1 MDKMLL
7 LKNGRRVT
15 EHNEFE
21 SIDIFINN
29 GIIEQIAPSIELES
43 VEHYD
48 LEGKLVAPGLIDV
61 HVHLRE
67 PGYERK
73 ETIETGT
80 EAAARG
86 GYTTI
91 AAMANT
97 IPIPDT
103 MENVTYIE
111 SLIKKSAKVRVL
123 PYAAITIGERGEE
136 IVDVESIA
144 KTSVLGFSD
153 DGRGIQEA
161 GIMYQAMQ
169 RAKAV
174 NKPIVAH
181 CEDDSLLFGGYLH
194 DGEYAKA
201 NGHRGILSVSESA
214 QIARDIML
222 AQATGVHYHICHIS
236 TKESVE
242 LVRFA
247 KAQGIKV
254 TAEVS
259 PHHLI
264 LCDMDIQNDNP
275 NFKMNPPLRGAE
287 DRAAC
292 VAGLLDGTIDVIA
305 TDHAP
310 HHEDEKAWGMETAP
324 FGIVGLET
332 AFPLMYTQ
340 FVETG
345 KITLK
350 QLIDCMSVKPAQ
362 IFGLPYGT
370 LEVGASADLTVID
383 LNKEMKIDP
392 TQFKSKGKNTP
403 FIGYKTKGWPVM
415 TLVEGKIAYIKSEM
429 N

>member
-1 MDKMLL
+1 MIL
-7 LKNGRRVT
+7 LKNGRQI
-15 EHNEFE
+15 NESNE
-21 SIDIFINN
+21 LVAVDLLVKD
-29 GIIEQIAPSIELES
+29 GIIIEMTECIENTEAQ
-43 VEHYD
+43 VYD
-48 LEGKLVAPGLIDV
+48 LAGKLVSPGLIDV

-80 EAAARG
+80 KAAARG

-97 IPIPDT
+97 IPVPDS
-103 MENVTYIE
+103 MESVTYIE
-111 SLIKKSAKVRVL
+111 GLLQQSAQVRVF
-123 PYAAITIGERGEE
+123 PYAAITLGERGQE
-136 IVDVESIA
+136 IVDVEALSETSI
-144 KTSVLGFSD
+144 LGFSD

-161 GIMYQAMQ
+161 GVMYQAMQ

-181 CEDDSLLFGGYLH
+181 CEDDSLLFCGYLH

-247 KAQGIKV
+247 KAQGINV

-264 LCDMDIQNDNP
+264 LCDTDIVNDDP
-275 NFKMNPPLRGAE
+275 NFKMNPPLRADA
-287 DRAAC
+287 DRIAC
-292 VAGLLDGTIDVIA
+292 VQGLLDGTIDVIA

-310 HHEDEKAWGMETAP
+310 HHEDEKAWGIETAP

-332 AFPLMYTQ
+332 AFPLMYTT
-340 FVETG
+340 FVKTG
-345 KITLK
+345 KMTLK
-350 QLIDCMSVKPAQ
+350 QLIDCMSTKPAT
-362 IFGLPYGT
+362 IFNLPYGK
-370 LEVGASADLTVID
+370 LEVGAVADITIID
-383 LNKEMKIDP
+383 LDKEMEIDS
-392 TQFKSKGKNTP
+392 TQFLSKGKNTP
-403 FIGYKTKGWPVM
+403 FNGYRVAGWPVM
-415 TLVEGKIAYIKSEM
+415 TLVDGKVVYKDEQV

>member
-1 MDKMLL
+1 MIL
-7 LKNGRRVT
+7 LKNGRQI
-15 EHNEFE
+15 NESNE
-21 SIDIFINN
+21 LVAVDLLVKD
-29 GIIEQIAPSIELES
+29 GIIIEMTECIENTEAQ
-43 VEHYD
+43 VYD
-48 LEGKLVAPGLIDV
+48 LAGKLVSPGLIDV

-80 EAAARG
+80 KAAARG

-97 IPIPDT
+97 IPVPDS
-103 MENVTYIE
+103 MESVTYIE
-111 SLIKKSAKVRVL
+111 GLLQQSAQVRVF
-123 PYAAITIGERGEE
+123 PYAAITLGERGQE
-136 IVDVESIA
+136 IVDVEALSETSI
-144 KTSVLGFSD
+144 LGFSD

-161 GIMYQAMQ
+161 GVMYQAMQ
-169 RAKAV
+169 RTKAV

-247 KAQGIKV
+247 KAQGINV

-264 LCDMDIQNDNP
+264 LCDTDIVNDDP
-275 NFKMNPPLRGAE
+275 NFKMNPPLRADA
-287 DRAAC
+287 DRIAC
-292 VAGLLDGTIDVIA
+292 VQGLLDGTIDVIA

-310 HHEDEKAWGMETAP
+310 HHEDEKAWGIETAP

-332 AFPLMYTQ
+332 AFPLMYTT
-340 FVETG
+340 FVKTG
-345 KITLK
+345 KMTLK
-350 QLIDCMSVKPAQ
+350 QLIDCMSTKPAT
-362 IFGLPYGT
+362 IFNLPYGK
-370 LEVGASADLTVID
+370 LEVGAVADITIID
-383 LNKEMKIDP
+383 LDKEMEIDS
-392 TQFKSKGKNTP
+392 TQFLSKGKNTP
-403 FIGYKTKGWPVM
+403 FNGYRVAGWPVM
-415 TLVEGKIAYIKSEM
+415 TLVGGKVTYKDEQV

>member
-1 MDKMLL
+1 MIL
-7 LKNGRRVT
+7 LKNGRQI
-15 EHNEFE
+15 NESNE
-21 SIDIFINN
+21 LVAVDLLVND
-29 GIIEQIAPSIELES
+29 GIIIEMTECIENTEAQ
-43 VEHYD
+43 VYD
-48 LEGKLVAPGLIDV
+48 LAGKLVSPGLIDV

-80 EAAARG
+80 KAAARG

-97 IPIPDT
+97 IPVPDS
-103 MENVTYIE
+103 MESVTYIE
-111 SLIKKSAKVRVL
+111 GLLQQSAQVRVF
-123 PYAAITIGERGEE
+123 PYAAITLGERGQE
-136 IVDVESIA
+136 IVDVEALSETSI
-144 KTSVLGFSD
+144 LGFSD

-161 GIMYQAMQ
+161 GVMYQAMQ

-247 KAQGIKV
+247 KAQGINV

-264 LCDMDIQNDNP
+264 LCDTDIVNDDP
-275 NFKMNPPLRGAE
+275 NFKMNPPLRADA
-287 DRAAC
+287 DRIAC
-292 VAGLLDGTIDVIA
+292 VQGLLDGTIDVIA

-310 HHEDEKAWGMETAP
+310 HHEDEKAWGIETAP

-332 AFPLMYTQ
+332 AFPLMYTT
-340 FVETG
+340 FVKTG
-345 KITLK
+345 KMTLK
-350 QLIDCMSVKPAQ
+350 QLIDCMSTKPAT
-362 IFGLPYGT
+362 IFNLPYGK
-370 LEVGASADLTVID
+370 LEVGAVADITIID
-383 LNKEMKIDP
+383 LDKEMEIDS
-392 TQFKSKGKNTP
+392 TQFLSKGKNTP
-403 FIGYKTKGWPVM
+403 FNGYRVAGWPVM
-415 TLVEGKIAYIKSEM
+415 TLVGGKVTYKDEQV

>member
-1 MDKMLL
+1 MIL
-7 LKNGRRVT
+7 LKNGRQI
-15 EHNEFE
+15 NESNE
-21 SIDIFINN
+21 LVAVDLLVKD
-29 GIIEQIAPSIELES
+29 GIIIEMTECIENTEAQ
-43 VEHYD
+43 VYD
-48 LEGKLVAPGLIDV
+48 LAGKLVSPGLIDV

-80 EAAARG
+80 KAAARG

-97 IPIPDT
+97 IPVPDS

-111 SLIKKSAKVRVL
+111 GLLQQSAQVRVF
-123 PYAAITIGERGEE
+123 PYAAITLGERGEE
-136 IVDVESIA
+136 IVDVEALSETSI
-144 KTSVLGFSD
+144 LGFSD

-161 GIMYQAMQ
+161 GVMFQAMQ

-247 KAQGIKV
+247 KAQGINV

-264 LCDMDIQNDNP
+264 LCDTDIVNDDP
-275 NFKMNPPLRGAE
+275 NFKMNPPLRADA
-287 DRAAC
+287 DRIAC
-292 VAGLLDGTIDVIA
+292 VQGLLDGTIDVIA

-310 HHEDEKAWGMETAP
+310 HHEDEKAWGIETAP

-332 AFPLMYTQ
+332 AFPLMYTT
-340 FVETG
+340 FVKTG
-345 KITLK
+345 KMTLK
-350 QLIDCMSVKPAQ
+350 QLIDCMSTKPAT
-362 IFGLPYGT
+362 IFNLPYGK
-370 LEVGASADLTVID
+370 LEVGAVADITIID
-383 LNKEMKIDP
+383 LDKEMEIDS
-392 TQFKSKGKNTP
+392 TQFLSKGKNTP
-403 FIGYKTKGWPVM
+403 FNGYRVAGWPVM
-415 TLVEGKIAYIKSEM
+415 TLVGGKVTYKDEQV

>member
-1 MDKMLL
+1 MIL
-7 LKNGRRVT
+7 LKNGRQI
-15 EHNEFE
+15 NESNE
-21 SIDIFINN
+21 LVAVDLLVKD
-29 GIIEQIAPSIELES
+29 GIIIEMTECIENTKAQ
-43 VEHYD
+43 VYD
-48 LEGKLVAPGLIDV
+48 LAGKLVSPGLIDV

-80 EAAARG
+80 KAAARG

-97 IPIPDT
+97 IPVPDS
-103 MENVTYIE
+103 MESVTYIE
-111 SLIKKSAKVRVL
+111 GLLQQSAQVRVF
-123 PYAAITIGERGEE
+123 PYAAITLGERGQE
-136 IVDVESIA
+136 IVDVEALSETSI
-144 KTSVLGFSD
+144 LGFSD

-161 GIMYQAMQ
+161 GVMYQAMQ

-247 KAQGIKV
+247 KAQGINV

-264 LCDMDIQNDNP
+264 LCDTDIVNDDP
-275 NFKMNPPLRGAE
+275 NFKMNPPLRADA
-287 DRAAC
+287 DRIAC
-292 VAGLLDGTIDVIA
+292 VQGLLDGTIDVIA

-310 HHEDEKAWGMETAP
+310 HHEDEKAWGIETAP

-332 AFPLMYTQ
+332 AFPLMYTT
-340 FVETG
+340 FVKTG
-345 KITLK
+345 KMTLK
-350 QLIDCMSVKPAQ
+350 QLIDCMSTKPAT
-362 IFGLPYGT
+362 IFNLPYGK
-370 LEVGASADLTVID
+370 LEVGAVADITIID
-383 LNKEMKIDP
+383 LDKEMEIDS
-392 TQFKSKGKNTP
+392 TQFLSKGKNTP
-403 FIGYKTKGWPVM
+403 FNGYRVAGWPVM
-415 TLVEGKIAYIKSEM
+415 TLVGGKVTYKDEQV

>member
-1 MDKMLL
+1 MIL
-7 LKNGRRVT
+7 LKNGRQI
-15 EHNEFE
+15 NESNE
-21 SIDIFINN
+21 LVAVDLLVKD
-29 GIIEQIAPSIELES
+29 GIIIEMTECIENTEAQ
-43 VEHYD
+43 VYD
-48 LEGKLVAPGLIDV
+48 LAGKLVSPGLIDV

-80 EAAARG
+80 KAAARG

-97 IPIPDT
+97 IPVPDS
-103 MENVTYIE
+103 MESVTYIE
-111 SLIKKSAKVRVL
+111 GLLQQSAQVRVF
-123 PYAAITIGERGEE
+123 PYAAITLGERGQE
-136 IVDVESIA
+136 IVDVEALSETSI
-144 KTSVLGFSD
+144 LGFSD

-161 GIMYQAMQ
+161 GVMYQAMQ

-247 KAQGIKV
+247 KAQGINV

-264 LCDMDIQNDNP
+264 LCDSDIVNDDP
-275 NFKMNPPLRGAE
+275 NFKMNPPLRADA
-287 DRAAC
+287 DRIAC
-292 VAGLLDGTIDVIA
+292 VQGLLDGTIDVIA

-310 HHEDEKAWGMETAP
+310 HHEDEKAWGIETAP

-332 AFPLMYTQ
+332 AFPLMYTT
-340 FVETG
+340 FVKTG
-345 KITLK
+345 KMTLK
-350 QLIDCMSVKPAQ
+350 QLIDCMSTKPAT
-362 IFGLPYGT
+362 IFNLPYGK
-370 LEVGASADLTVID
+370 LEVGAVADITIID
-383 LNKEMKIDP
+383 LDKEMEIDS
-392 TQFKSKGKNTP
+392 TQFLSKGKNTP
-403 FIGYKTKGWPVM
+403 FNGYRVAGWPVM
-415 TLVEGKIAYIKSEM
+415 TLVDGKVVYKDEQV

>member
-1 MDKMLL
+1 MIL
-7 LKNGRRVT
+7 LKNGRQI
-15 EHNEFE
+15 NESNE
-21 SIDIFINN
+21 LVAVDLLVKD
-29 GIIEQIAPSIELES
+29 GIIIEMTECIENTEAQ
-43 VEHYD
+43 VYD
-48 LEGKLVAPGLIDV
+48 LAGKLVSPGLIDV

-80 EAAARG
+80 KAAARG

-97 IPIPDT
+97 IPVPDS
-103 MENVTYIE
+103 MESVTYIE
-111 SLIKKSAKVRVL
+111 GLLQQSAQVRVF
-123 PYAAITIGERGEE
+123 PYAAITLGERGQE
-136 IVDVESIA
+136 IVDVEALSETSI
-144 KTSVLGFSD
+144 LGFSD

-161 GIMYQAMQ
+161 GVMYQAMQ

-247 KAQGIKV
+247 KAQGINV

-264 LCDMDIQNDNP
+264 LCDTDIVNDDP
-275 NFKMNPPLRGAE
+275 NFKMNPPLRADA
-287 DRAAC
+287 DRIAC
-292 VAGLLDGTIDVIA
+292 VQGLLDGTIDVIA

-310 HHEDEKAWGMETAP
+310 HHEDEKAWGIETAP

-332 AFPLMYTQ
+332 AFPLMYTT
-340 FVETG
+340 FVKTG
-345 KITLK
+345 KMTLK
-350 QLIDCMSVKPAQ
+350 QLIDCMSTKPAT
-362 IFGLPYGT
+362 IFNLPYGK
-370 LEVGASADLTVID
+370 LEVGAVADITIID
-383 LNKEMKIDP
+383 LDKEMEIDS
-392 TQFKSKGKNTP
+392 TQFLSKGKNTP
-403 FIGYKTKGWPVM
+403 FNGYRVAGWPVM
-415 TLVEGKIAYIKSEM
+415 TLVGGKVVYKDEQV

>member
-1 MDKMLL
+1 MIL
-7 LKNGRRVT
+7 LKNGRQI
-15 EHNEFE
+15 NESNE
-21 SIDIFINN
+21 LVAVDLLVKD
-29 GIIEQIAPSIELES
+29 GIIIEMTECIENTEAQ
-43 VEHYD
+43 VYD
-48 LEGKLVAPGLIDV
+48 LAGKLVSPGLIDV

-80 EAAARG
+80 KAAARG

-97 IPIPDT
+97 IPVPDS
-103 MENVTYIE
+103 MESVTYIE
-111 SLIKKSAKVRVL
+111 GLLQQSAQVRVF
-123 PYAAITIGERGEE
+123 PYAAITLGERGQE
-136 IVDVESIA
+136 IVDVEALSETSI
-144 KTSVLGFSD
+144 LGFSD

-161 GIMYQAMQ
+161 GVMYQAMQ
-169 RAKAV
+169 RAKDV

-247 KAQGIKV
+247 KAQGINV

-264 LCDMDIQNDNP
+264 LCDTDIVNDDP
-275 NFKMNPPLRGAE
+275 NFKMNPPLRADA
-287 DRAAC
+287 DRIAC
-292 VAGLLDGTIDVIA
+292 VQGLLDGTIDVIA

-310 HHEDEKAWGMETAP
+310 HHEDEKAWGIETAP

-332 AFPLMYTQ
+332 AFPLMYTT
-340 FVETG
+340 FVKTG
-345 KITLK
+345 KMTLK
-350 QLIDCMSVKPAQ
+350 QLIDCMSTKPAT
-362 IFGLPYGT
+362 IFNLPYGK
-370 LEVGASADLTVID
+370 LEVGAVADITIID
-383 LNKEMKIDP
+383 LDKEMEIDS
-392 TQFKSKGKNTP
+392 TQFLSKGKNTP
-403 FIGYKTKGWPVM
+403 FNGYRVAGWPVM
-415 TLVEGKIAYIKSEM
+415 TLVDGKVVYKDEQV

>member
-1 MDKMLL
+1 MIL
-7 LKNGRRVT
+7 LKNGRQI
-15 EHNEFE
+15 NESNE
-21 SIDIFINN
+21 LVAVDLLVKD
-29 GIIEQIAPSIELES
+29 GIIIEMTECIENTEAQ
-43 VEHYD
+43 VYD
-48 LEGKLVAPGLIDV
+48 LAGKLVSPGLIDV

-80 EAAARG
+80 KAAARG

-97 IPIPDT
+97 IPVPDS

-111 SLIKKSAKVRVL
+111 GLLQQSAQVRVF
-123 PYAAITIGERGEE
+123 PYAAITLGERGQE
-136 IVDVESIA
+136 IVDVEALSETSI
-144 KTSVLGFSD
+144 LGFSD

-161 GIMYQAMQ
+161 GVMYQAMQ

-247 KAQGIKV
+247 KAQGINV

-264 LCDMDIQNDNP
+264 LCDTDIVNDDP
-275 NFKMNPPLRGAE
+275 NFKMNPPLRADA
-287 DRAAC
+287 DRIAC
-292 VAGLLDGTIDVIA
+292 VQGLLDGTIDVIA

-310 HHEDEKAWGMETAP
+310 HHEDEKAWGIETAP

-332 AFPLMYTQ
+332 AFPLMYTT
-340 FVETG
+340 FVKTG
-345 KITLK
+345 KMTLK
-350 QLIDCMSVKPAQ
+350 QLIDCMSTKPAT
-362 IFGLPYGT
+362 IFNLPYGK
-370 LEVGASADLTVID
+370 LEVGAVADITIID
-383 LNKEMKIDP
+383 LDKEMEIDS
-392 TQFKSKGKNTP
+392 TQFLSKGKNTP
-403 FIGYKTKGWPVM
+403 FNGYRVAGWPVM
-415 TLVEGKIAYIKSEM
+415 TLVGGKVVYKDEQMI
-429 N
+429 

>member
-1 MDKMLL
+1 MIL
-7 LKNGRRVT
+7 LKNGRQI
-15 EHNEFE
+15 NESNE
-21 SIDIFINN
+21 LVAVDLLVKD
-29 GIIEQIAPSIELES
+29 GIIIEMTECIENTEAQ
-43 VEHYD
+43 VYD
-48 LEGKLVAPGLIDV
+48 LAGKLVSPGLIDV
-61 HVHLRE
+61 HVHLSE

-80 EAAARG
+80 KAAARG

-97 IPIPDT
+97 IPVPDS
-103 MENVTYIE
+103 MESVTYIE
-111 SLIKKSAKVRVL
+111 GLLQQSAQVRVF
-123 PYAAITIGERGEE
+123 PYAAITLGERGQE
-136 IVDVESIA
+136 IVDVEALSETSI
-144 KTSVLGFSD
+144 LGFSD

-161 GIMYQAMQ
+161 GVMYQAMQ

-247 KAQGIKV
+247 KAQGINV

-264 LCDMDIQNDNP
+264 LCDTDIVNDDP
-275 NFKMNPPLRGAE
+275 NFKMNPPLRADA
-287 DRAAC
+287 DRIAC
-292 VAGLLDGTIDVIA
+292 VQGLLDGTIDVIA

-310 HHEDEKAWGMETAP
+310 HHEDEKAWGIETAP

-332 AFPLMYTQ
+332 AFPLMYTT
-340 FVETG
+340 FVKTG
-345 KITLK
+345 KMTLK
-350 QLIDCMSVKPAQ
+350 QLIDCMSTKPAT
-362 IFGLPYGT
+362 IFNLPYGK
-370 LEVGASADLTVID
+370 LEVGAVADITIID
-383 LNKEMKIDP
+383 LDKEMEIDS
-392 TQFKSKGKNTP
+392 TQFLSKGKNTP
-403 FIGYKTKGWPVM
+403 FNGYRVAGWPVM
-415 TLVEGKIAYIKSEM
+415 TLVDGKVVYKDEQV

>member
-1 MDKMLL
+1 MIL
-7 LKNGRRVT
+7 LKNGQKLNENSELVT
-15 EHNEFE
+15 
-21 SIDIFINN
+21 IDLLIKD
-29 GIIEQIAPSIELES
+29 GIIIEINDCIENTEAQ
-43 VEHYD
+43 VYD
-48 LEGKLVAPGLIDV
+48 LAGKLVSPGLIDV

-80 EAAARG
+80 KAAARG

-97 IPIPDT
+97 IPVPDS
-103 MENVTYIE
+103 MESVTYIE
-111 SLIKKSAKVRVL
+111 GLLQQSAQVRVF
-123 PYAAITIGERGEE
+123 PYAAITLGERGQE
-136 IVDVESIA
+136 IVDVEALSETSI
-144 KTSVLGFSD
+144 LGFSD

-161 GIMYQAMQ
+161 GVMYQAMQ

-247 KAQGIKV
+247 KAQGINV

-264 LCDMDIQNDNP
+264 LCDTDIVNDDP
-275 NFKMNPPLRGAE
+275 NFKMNPPLRADA
-287 DRAAC
+287 DRIAC
-292 VAGLLDGTIDVIA
+292 VQGLLDGTIDVIA

-310 HHEDEKAWGMETAP
+310 HHEDEKAWGIETAP

-332 AFPLMYTQ
+332 AFPLMYTT
-340 FVETG
+340 FVKTG
-345 KITLK
+345 KMTLK
-350 QLIDCMSVKPAQ
+350 QLIDCMSTKPAT
-362 IFGLPYGT
+362 IFNLPYGK
-370 LEVGASADLTVID
+370 LEVGAVADITIID
-383 LNKEMKIDP
+383 LDKEMEIDS
-392 TQFKSKGKNTP
+392 TQFLSKGKNTP
-403 FIGYKTKGWPVM
+403 FNGYRVAGWPVM
-415 TLVEGKIAYIKSEM
+415 TLVDGKVVYKDEQV

>member
-1 MDKMLL
+1 MIL
-7 LKNGRRVT
+7 LKNGRQI
-15 EHNEFE
+15 NESNE
-21 SIDIFINN
+21 LVAVDLLVKD
-29 GIIEQIAPSIELES
+29 GIIIEMTECIENTEAQ
-43 VEHYD
+43 VYD
-48 LEGKLVAPGLIDV
+48 LAGKLVSPGLIDV

-80 EAAARG
+80 KAAARG

-97 IPIPDT
+97 IPVPDS
-103 MENVTYIE
+103 MESVTYIE
-111 SLIKKSAKVRVL
+111 GLLQQSAQVRVF
-123 PYAAITIGERGEE
+123 PYAAITLGERGQE
-136 IVDVESIA
+136 IVDVEALSETSI
-144 KTSVLGFSD
+144 LGFSD

-161 GIMYQAMQ
+161 GVMYQAMQ

-247 KAQGIKV
+247 KAQGINV

-264 LCDMDIQNDNP
+264 LCDTDIVNDDP
-275 NFKMNPPLRGAE
+275 NFKMNPPLRADA
-287 DRAAC
+287 DRIAC
-292 VAGLLDGTIDVIA
+292 VQGLLDGTIDVIA

-310 HHEDEKAWGMETAP
+310 HHEDEKAWGIETAP

-332 AFPLMYTQ
+332 AFPLMYTT
-340 FVETG
+340 FVKTG
-345 KITLK
+345 KMTLK
-350 QLIDCMSVKPAQ
+350 QLIDCMSTKPAT
-362 IFGLPYGT
+362 IFNLPYGK
-370 LEVGASADLTVID
+370 LEVGAVADITIIDLDKEMEIDLT
-383 LNKEMKIDP
+383 
-392 TQFKSKGKNTP
+392 QFLSKGKNTP
-403 FIGYKTKGWPVM
+403 FNGYRVAGWPVM
-415 TLVEGKIAYIKSEM
+415 TLVDGKVVYKDEQV

>member
-1 MDKMLL
+1 MIL
-7 LKNGRRVT
+7 LKNGRQI
-15 EHNEFE
+15 NESNE
-21 SIDIFINN
+21 LVAVDLLVKD
-29 GIIEQIAPSIELES
+29 GIIIEMTECIENTEAQ
-43 VEHYD
+43 VYD
-48 LEGKLVAPGLIDV
+48 LAGKLVSPGLIDV

-80 EAAARG
+80 KAAARG

-97 IPIPDT
+97 IPVPDS
-103 MENVTYIE
+103 MESVTYIE
-111 SLIKKSAKVRVL
+111 GLLQQSAQVRVF
-123 PYAAITIGERGEE
+123 PYAAITLGERGQE
-136 IVDVESIA
+136 IVDVEALSETSI
-144 KTSVLGFSD
+144 LGFSD

-161 GIMYQAMQ
+161 GVMYQAMQ

-247 KAQGIKV
+247 KAQGINV

-264 LCDMDIQNDNP
+264 LCDTDIVNDDP
-275 NFKMNPPLRGAE
+275 NFKMNPPLRADA
-287 DRAAC
+287 DRIAC
-292 VAGLLDGTIDVIA
+292 VQGLLYGTIDVIA

-310 HHEDEKAWGMETAP
+310 HHEDEKAWGIETAP

-332 AFPLMYTQ
+332 AFPLMYTT
-340 FVETG
+340 FVKTG
-345 KITLK
+345 KMTLK
-350 QLIDCMSVKPAQ
+350 QLIDCMSTKPAT
-362 IFGLPYGT
+362 IFNLPYGK
-370 LEVGASADLTVID
+370 LEVGAVADITIID
-383 LNKEMKIDP
+383 LDKEMEINS
-392 TQFKSKGKNTP
+392 TQFLSKGKNTP
-403 FIGYKTKGWPVM
+403 FNGYRVAGWPVM
-415 TLVEGKIAYIKSEM
+415 TLVGGKVTYKDEQV

>member
-1 MDKMLL
+1 MIL
-7 LKNGRRVT
+7 LKNGRQI
-15 EHNEFE
+15 NENNE
-21 SIDIFINN
+21 LVAIDLLVKD
-29 GIIEQIAPSIELES
+29 GIIIEMTECIENTEAQ
-43 VEHYD
+43 VYD
-48 LEGKLVAPGLIDV
+48 LAGKLVSPGLIDV

-80 EAAARG
+80 KAAARG

-97 IPIPDT
+97 IPVPDS
-103 MENVTYIE
+103 MESVTYIE
-111 SLIKKSAKVRVL
+111 GLLQQSAQVRVF
-123 PYAAITIGERGEE
+123 PYAAITLGERGQE
-136 IVDVESIA
+136 IVDVEALSETSI
-144 KTSVLGFSD
+144 LGFSD

-161 GIMYQAMQ
+161 GVMYQAMQ

-247 KAQGIKV
+247 KAQGINV

-264 LCDMDIQNDNP
+264 LCDTDIVNDDP
-275 NFKMNPPLRGAE
+275 NFKMNPPLRADA
-287 DRAAC
+287 DRIAC
-292 VAGLLDGTIDVIA
+292 VQGLLDGTIDVIA

-310 HHEDEKAWGMETAP
+310 HHEDEKAWGIETAP

-332 AFPLMYTQ
+332 AFPLMYTT
-340 FVETG
+340 FVKTG
-345 KITLK
+345 KMTLK
-350 QLIDCMSVKPAQ
+350 QLIDCMSTKPAT
-362 IFGLPYGT
+362 IFNLPYGK
-370 LEVGASADLTVID
+370 LEVGAVADITIID
-383 LNKEMKIDP
+383 LDKEMEIDS
-392 TQFKSKGKNTP
+392 TQFLSKGKNTP
-403 FIGYKTKGWPVM
+403 FNGYRVAGWPVM
-415 TLVEGKIAYIKSEM
+415 TLVGGKVTYKDEQV

>member
-1 MDKMLL
+1 MIL
-7 LKNGRRVT
+7 LKNGRQI
-15 EHNEFE
+15 NE
-21 SIDIFINN
+21 NN
-29 GIIEQIAPSIELES
+29 ELVAVDLLVKDGIIIEMNECIENTEAQ
-43 VEHYD
+43 VYD
-48 LEGKLVAPGLIDV
+48 LAGKLVSPGLIDV

-80 EAAARG
+80 KAAARG

-97 IPIPDT
+97 IPVPDS
-103 MENVTYIE
+103 MEHVTYIE
-111 SLIKKSAKVRVL
+111 GLLEKSAQVRVF

-136 IVDVESIA
+136 IVDVEALSETSI
-144 KTSVLGFSD
+144 LGFSD

-161 GIMYQAMQ
+161 GVMYQAMK

-194 DGEYAKA
+194 DGEYAKVH
-201 NGHRGILSVSESA
+201 GHRGILSVSESA

-247 KAQGIKV
+247 KAQGIHV

-264 LCDMDIQNDNP
+264 LCDMDISDDNT
-275 NFKMNPPLRGAE
+275 NFKMNPPLRSE
-287 DRAAC
+287 VDRAAC
-292 VAGLLDGTIDVIA
+292 VQGLLDGTIDVIA

-310 HHEDEKAWGMETAP
+310 HHEDEKAWGIETAP

-332 AFPLMYTQ
+332 AFPLMYTK
-340 FVETG
+340 FVKTG
-345 KITLK
+345 KMTLK
-350 QLIDCMSVKPAQ
+350 QLIDCMSKKPAT
-362 IFGLPYGT
+362 IFNLPYGT
-370 LEVGASADLTVID
+370 LEIGAVADITIID
-383 LNKEMKIDP
+383 LDKEMEIDSS
-392 TQFKSKGKNTP
+392 QFLSKGKNTP
-403 FIGYKTKGWPVM
+403 FNGYNVSGWPVM
-415 TLVEGKIAYIKSEM
+415 TLVGGKVVYKNEQM

>member
-1 MDKMLL
+1 MIL
-7 LKNGRRVT
+7 LKNGRQI
-15 EHNEFE
+15 NESNE
-21 SIDIFINN
+21 LVAVDLLVKD
-29 GIIEQIAPSIELES
+29 GIIIEMTECIENTEAQ
-43 VEHYD
+43 VYD
-48 LEGKLVAPGLIDV
+48 LAGKLVSPGLIDV

-80 EAAARG
+80 KAAARG

-97 IPIPDT
+97 IPVPDS
-103 MENVTYIE
+103 MESVTYIE
-111 SLIKKSAKVRVL
+111 GLLQQSAQVRVF
-123 PYAAITIGERGEE
+123 PYAAITLGERGQE
-136 IVDVESIA
+136 IVDVEALSETSI
-144 KTSVLGFSD
+144 LGFSD

-161 GIMYQAMQ
+161 GVMYQAMQ

-247 KAQGIKV
+247 KAQGINV

-264 LCDMDIQNDNP
+264 LCDTDIVNDDP
-275 NFKMNPPLRGAE
+275 NFKMNPPLRADA
-287 DRAAC
+287 DRIAC
-292 VAGLLDGTIDVIA
+292 VQGLLDGTIDVIA

-310 HHEDEKAWGMETAP
+310 HHEDEKAWGIETAP

-332 AFPLMYTQ
+332 AFPLMYTT
-340 FVETG
+340 FVKTG
-345 KITLK
+345 TMTLK
-350 QLIDCMSVKPAQ
+350 QLIDCMSTKPAT
-362 IFGLPYGT
+362 IFNLPYGK
-370 LEVGASADLTVID
+370 LEVGAVADITIID
-383 LNKEMKIDP
+383 LDKEMEIDS
-392 TQFKSKGKNTP
+392 TQFLSKGKNTP
-403 FIGYKTKGWPVM
+403 FNGYRVAGWPVM
-415 TLVEGKIAYIKSEM
+415 TLVGGKVTYKDEQV

>member
-1 MDKMLL
+1 MIL
-7 LKNGRRVT
+7 LKNGRQI
-15 EHNEFE
+15 NESNE
-21 SIDIFINN
+21 LVAVDLLVKD
-29 GIIEQIAPSIELES
+29 GIIIEMTECIENTEAQ
-43 VEHYD
+43 VYD
-48 LEGKLVAPGLIDV
+48 LAGKLVSPGLIDV

-80 EAAARG
+80 KAAARG

-97 IPIPDT
+97 IPVPDS
-103 MENVTYIE
+103 MESVTYIE
-111 SLIKKSAKVRVL
+111 GLLQQSAQVRVF
-123 PYAAITIGERGEE
+123 PYAAITLGERGQE
-136 IVDVESIA
+136 IVDVEALSETSI
-144 KTSVLGFSD
+144 LGFSD

-161 GIMYQAMQ
+161 GVMYQAMQ

-247 KAQGIKV
+247 KAQGINV

-264 LCDMDIQNDNP
+264 LCDTDIVNDDP
-275 NFKMNPPLRGAE
+275 NFKMNPPLRADA
-287 DRAAC
+287 DRIAC
-292 VAGLLDGTIDVIA
+292 VQGLLDGTIDVIA

-310 HHEDEKAWGMETAP
+310 HHEDEKAWGIETAP

-332 AFPLMYTQ
+332 SFPLMYTK
-340 FVETG
+340 FVKTG
-345 KITLK
+345 KMTLK
-350 QLIDCMSVKPAQ
+350 QLIDCMSTKPAN
-362 IFGLPYGT
+362 IFNLPYGT
-370 LEVGASADLTVID
+370 LTVGADADITIID
-383 LNKEMKIDP
+383 LDKEMEIDS
-392 TQFKSKGKNTP
+392 TQFLSKGKNTP
-403 FIGYKTKGWPVM
+403 FNGYRVAGWPVM
-415 TLVEGKIAYIKSEM
+415 TLVGGKIVYKDEEM

>member
-1 MDKMLL
+1 MIL
-7 LKNGRRVT
+7 LKNGRQI
-15 EHNEFE
+15 NESNE
-21 SIDIFINN
+21 LVAVDLLVKD
-29 GIIEQIAPSIELES
+29 GIIIEMTECIENTEAQ
-43 VEHYD
+43 VYD
-48 LEGKLVAPGLIDV
+48 LAGKLVSPGLIDV

-80 EAAARG
+80 KAAARG

-97 IPIPDT
+97 IPVPDS
-103 MENVTYIE
+103 MESVTYIE
-111 SLIKKSAKVRVL
+111 GLLQQSAQVRVF
-123 PYAAITIGERGEE
+123 PYAAITLGERGQE
-136 IVDVESIA
+136 IVDVEALSETSI
-144 KTSVLGFSD
+144 LGFSH

-161 GIMYQAMQ
+161 GVMYQAMQ

-247 KAQGIKV
+247 KAQGINV

-264 LCDMDIQNDNP
+264 LCDTDIVNDDP
-275 NFKMNPPLRGAE
+275 NFKMNPPLRADA
-287 DRAAC
+287 DRIAC
-292 VAGLLDGTIDVIA
+292 VQGLLDGTIDVIA

-310 HHEDEKAWGMETAP
+310 HHEDEKAWGIETAP

-332 AFPLMYTQ
+332 AFPLMYTT
-340 FVETG
+340 FVKTG
-345 KITLK
+345 KMTLK
-350 QLIDCMSVKPAQ
+350 QLIDCMSTKPAT
-362 IFGLPYGT
+362 IFNLPYGK
-370 LEVGASADLTVID
+370 LEVGAVADITIID
-383 LNKEMKIDP
+383 LDKEMEIDS
-392 TQFKSKGKNTP
+392 TQFLSKGKNTP
-403 FIGYKTKGWPVM
+403 FNDYRVAGWPVM
-415 TLVEGKIAYIKSEM
+415 TLVGGKVTYKDEQV

>member
-1 MDKMLL
+1 MIL
-7 LKNGRRVT
+7 LKNGRQI
-15 EHNEFE
+15 NESNE
-21 SIDIFINN
+21 LVAVDLLVKD
-29 GIIEQIAPSIELES
+29 GIIIEMTECIENTEAQ
-43 VEHYD
+43 VYD
-48 LEGKLVAPGLIDV
+48 LAGKLVSPGLIDV

-80 EAAARG
+80 KAAARG

-97 IPIPDT
+97 IPVPDS

-111 SLIKKSAKVRVL
+111 GLLQQSAQVRVF
-123 PYAAITIGERGEE
+123 PYAAITLGERGQE
-136 IVDVESIA
+136 IVDVEALSETSI
-144 KTSVLGFSD
+144 LGFSD

-161 GIMYQAMQ
+161 GVMYQAMQ

-247 KAQGIKV
+247 KAQGINV

-264 LCDMDIQNDNP
+264 LCDTDIVNDDP
-275 NFKMNPPLRGAE
+275 NFKMNPPLRADA
-287 DRAAC
+287 DRIAC
-292 VAGLLDGTIDVIA
+292 VQGLLDGTIDVIA

-310 HHEDEKAWGMETAP
+310 HHEDEKAWGIETAP

-332 AFPLMYTQ
+332 AFPLMYTT
-340 FVETG
+340 FVKTG
-345 KITLK
+345 KMTLK
-350 QLIDCMSVKPAQ
+350 QLIDCMSTKPAN
-362 IFGLPYGT
+362 IFNLPYGK
-370 LEVGASADLTVID
+370 LEVGAVADITIID
-383 LNKEMKIDP
+383 LDKEMEIDS
-392 TQFKSKGKNTP
+392 TQFLSKGKNTP
-403 FIGYKTKGWPVM
+403 FNGYRVAGWPVM
-415 TLVEGKIAYIKSEM
+415 TLVGGKVTYKDDQVNE
-429 N
+429 

>member
-1 MDKMLL
+1 MIL
-7 LKNGRRVT
+7 LKNGRQI
-15 EHNEFE
+15 NESNE
-21 SIDIFINN
+21 LVAVDLLVKD
-29 GIIEQIAPSIELES
+29 GIIIEMTECIENTEAQ
-43 VEHYD
+43 VYD
-48 LEGKLVAPGLIDV
+48 LAGKLVSPGLIDV

-80 EAAARG
+80 KAAARG

-97 IPIPDT
+97 IPVPDS
-103 MENVTYIE
+103 MESVTYIE
-111 SLIKKSAKVRVL
+111 GLLQQSAQVRVF
-123 PYAAITIGERGEE
+123 PYAAITLGERGQE
-136 IVDVESIA
+136 IVDVEALSETSI
-144 KTSVLGFSD
+144 LGFSD

-161 GIMYQAMQ
+161 GVMYQAMQ

-247 KAQGIKV
+247 KAQGINV

-259 PHHLI
+259 PHHSI
-264 LCDMDIQNDNP
+264 LCDTDIVNDDP
-275 NFKMNPPLRGAE
+275 NFKMNPPLRADA
-287 DRAAC
+287 DRIAC
-292 VAGLLDGTIDVIA
+292 VQGLLDGTIDVIA
-305 TDHAP
+305 TDRAP
-310 HHEDEKAWGMETAP
+310 HHEDEKAWGIETAP

-332 AFPLMYTQ
+332 AFPLMYTT
-340 FVETG
+340 FVKTG
-345 KITLK
+345 KMTLK
-350 QLIDCMSVKPAQ
+350 QLIDCMSTKPAT
-362 IFGLPYGT
+362 IFNLPYGK
-370 LEVGASADLTVID
+370 LEVGAVADITIID
-383 LNKEMKIDP
+383 LDKEMEIDS
-392 TQFKSKGKNTP
+392 TQFLSKGKNTP
-403 FIGYKTKGWPVM
+403 FNGYRVAGWPVM
-415 TLVEGKIAYIKSEM
+415 TLVDGKVVYKDEQV

>member
-1 MDKMLL
+1 MIL
-7 LKNGRRVT
+7 LKNGRQI
-15 EHNEFE
+15 NESNE
-21 SIDIFINN
+21 LVAVDLLVKD
-29 GIIEQIAPSIELES
+29 GIIIKMTECIENTEAQ
-43 VEHYD
+43 VYD
-48 LEGKLVAPGLIDV
+48 LAGKLVSPGLIDV

-80 EAAARG
+80 KAAARG

-97 IPIPDT
+97 IPVPDS
-103 MENVTYIE
+103 MESVTYIE
-111 SLIKKSAKVRVL
+111 GLLQQSAQVRVF
-123 PYAAITIGERGEE
+123 PYAAITLGERGQE
-136 IVDVESIA
+136 IVDVEALSETSI
-144 KTSVLGFSD
+144 LGFSD

-161 GIMYQAMQ
+161 GVMYQAMQ
-169 RAKAV
+169 RAKDV

-247 KAQGIKV
+247 KAQGINV

-264 LCDMDIQNDNP
+264 LCDTDIVNDDP
-275 NFKMNPPLRGAE
+275 NFKMNPPLRADA
-287 DRAAC
+287 DRIAC
-292 VAGLLDGTIDVIA
+292 VQGLLDGTIDVIA

-310 HHEDEKAWGMETAP
+310 HHEDEKAWGIETAP

-332 AFPLMYTQ
+332 AFPLMYTT
-340 FVETG
+340 FVKTG
-345 KITLK
+345 KMTLK
-350 QLIDCMSVKPAQ
+350 QLIDCMSTKPAT
-362 IFGLPYGT
+362 IFNLPYGK
-370 LEVGASADLTVID
+370 LEVGAVADITIID
-383 LNKEMKIDP
+383 LDKEMEIDS
-392 TQFKSKGKNTP
+392 TQFLSKGKNTP
-403 FIGYKTKGWPVM
+403 FNGYRVAGWPVM
-415 TLVEGKIAYIKSEM
+415 TLVGGKVTYKDEQV

>member
-1 MDKMLL
+1 MIL
-7 LKNGRRVT
+7 LKNGRQI
-15 EHNEFE
+15 NESNE
-21 SIDIFINN
+21 LVAVDLLVED
-29 GIIEQIAPSIELES
+29 GIIIEMTECIENTEAQ
-43 VEHYD
+43 VYD
-48 LEGKLVAPGLIDV
+48 LAGKLVSPGLIDV

-80 EAAARG
+80 KAAARG

-97 IPIPDT
+97 IPVPDS
-103 MENVTYIE
+103 MESVTYIE
-111 SLIKKSAKVRVL
+111 GLLQQSAQVRVF
-123 PYAAITIGERGEE
+123 PYAAITLGERGQE
-136 IVDVESIA
+136 IVDVEALSETSI
-144 KTSVLGFSD
+144 LGFSD

-161 GIMYQAMQ
+161 GVMYQAMQ

-247 KAQGIKV
+247 KAQGINV

-264 LCDMDIQNDNP
+264 LCDTDIVNDDP
-275 NFKMNPPLRGAE
+275 NFKMNPPLRADA
-287 DRAAC
+287 DRIAC
-292 VAGLLDGTIDVIA
+292 VQGLLDGTIDVIA

-310 HHEDEKAWGMETAP
+310 HHEDEKAWGIETAP

-332 AFPLMYTQ
+332 AFPLMYTT
-340 FVETG
+340 FVKTG
-345 KITLK
+345 KMTLK
-350 QLIDCMSVKPAQ
+350 QLIDCMSTKPAT
-362 IFGLPYGT
+362 IFNLPYGK
-370 LEVGASADLTVID
+370 LEVGAVADITIID
-383 LNKEMKIDP
+383 LDKEMEIDS
-392 TQFKSKGKNTP
+392 TQFLSKGKNTP
-403 FIGYKTKGWPVM
+403 FNGYRVAGWPVM
-415 TLVEGKIAYIKSEM
+415 TLVGGKVTYKDEQV

>member
-1 MDKMLL
+1 MIL
-7 LKNGRRVT
+7 LKNGRQI
-15 EHNEFE
+15 NENNE
-21 SIDIFINN
+21 LVAIDLLVKD
-29 GIIEQIAPSIELES
+29 GIIIEMNECIENTEAQ
-43 VEHYD
+43 VYD
-48 LEGKLVAPGLIDV
+48 LAGKLVSPGLIDV

-80 EAAARG
+80 KAAARG

-97 IPIPDT
+97 IPVPDS
-103 MENVTYIE
+103 MESVTYIE
-111 SLIKKSAKVRVL
+111 GLLQQSAQVRVF
-123 PYAAITIGERGEE
+123 PYAAITLGERGQE
-136 IVDVESIA
+136 IVDVEALSETSI
-144 KTSVLGFSD
+144 LGFSD

-161 GIMYQAMQ
+161 GVMYQAMQ

-247 KAQGIKV
+247 KAQGINV

-264 LCDMDIQNDNP
+264 LCDTDIVNDDP
-275 NFKMNPPLRGAE
+275 NFKMNPPLRADA
-287 DRAAC
+287 DRIAC
-292 VAGLLDGTIDVIA
+292 VQGLLDGTIDVIA

-310 HHEDEKAWGMETAP
+310 HHEDEKAWGIETAP

-332 AFPLMYTQ
+332 AFPLMYTT
-340 FVETG
+340 FVKTG
-345 KITLK
+345 KMTLK
-350 QLIDCMSVKPAQ
+350 QLIDCMSTKPAT
-362 IFGLPYGT
+362 IFNLPYGK
-370 LEVGASADLTVID
+370 LEVGAVADITIID
-383 LNKEMKIDP
+383 LDKEMEIDS
-392 TQFKSKGKNTP
+392 TQFLSKGKNTP
-403 FIGYKTKGWPVM
+403 FNGYRVAGWPVM
-415 TLVEGKIAYIKSEM
+415 TLVDGKVVYKDEQV

>member
-1 MDKMLL
+1 MIL
-7 LKNGRRVT
+7 LKNGRQI
-15 EHNEFE
+15 NESNE
-21 SIDIFINN
+21 LVAVDLLVKD
-29 GIIEQIAPSIELES
+29 GIIIEMTECIENTEAQ
-43 VEHYD
+43 VYD
-48 LEGKLVAPGLIDV
+48 LAGKLVSPGLIDV

-80 EAAARG
+80 KAAARG

-97 IPIPDT
+97 IPVPDS
-103 MENVTYIE
+103 MENATYIE
-111 SLIKKSAKVRVL
+111 RLLQQSAQVRVF
-123 PYAAITIGERGEE
+123 PYAAITLGERGQE
-136 IVDVESIA
+136 IVDVEALSETSI
-144 KTSVLGFSD
+144 LGFSD

-161 GIMYQAMQ
+161 GVMYQAMQ

-247 KAQGIKV
+247 KAQGINV

-264 LCDMDIQNDNP
+264 LCDTDIVNDDP
-275 NFKMNPPLRGAE
+275 NFKMNPPLRADA
-287 DRAAC
+287 DRIAC
-292 VAGLLDGTIDVIA
+292 VQGLLDGTIDVIA

-310 HHEDEKAWGMETAP
+310 HHEDEKAWGIETAP

-332 AFPLMYTQ
+332 AFPLMYTT
-340 FVETG
+340 FVKTG
-345 KITLK
+345 KMTLK
-350 QLIDCMSVKPAQ
+350 QLIDCMSTKPAN
-362 IFGLPYGT
+362 IFNLPYGK
-370 LEVGASADLTVID
+370 LEVGAVADITIID
-383 LNKEMKIDP
+383 LDKEMEIDS
-392 TQFKSKGKNTP
+392 TQFLSKGKNTP
-403 FIGYKTKGWPVM
+403 FNGYRVAGWPVM
-415 TLVEGKIAYIKSEM
+415 TLVDGKVVYKDEQV

>member
-1 MDKMLL
+1 MIL
-7 LKNGRRVT
+7 LKNGRYV
-15 EHNEFE
+15 NE
-21 SIDIFINN
+21 NN
-29 GIIEQIAPSIELES
+29 ELVASDFLIKDGIIANVSENIENTEAQ
-43 VEHYD
+43 VYD
-48 LEGKLVAPGLIDV
+48 LEGKFVSPGLIDV

-80 EAAARG
+80 KAAARG

-97 IPIPDT
+97 IPVPDS
-103 MENVTYIE
+103 MENVTYVE
-111 SLIKKSAKVRVL
+111 GLLKQSAQVRVF
-123 PYAAITIGERGEE
+123 PYAAITLGERGEE
-136 IVDVESIA
+136 IVDVEALAA
-144 KTSVLGFSD
+144 KTSILGFSD

-161 GIMYQAMQ
+161 GIMYQAMK

-174 NKPIVAH
+174 DKPIVAH
-181 CEDDSLLFGGYLH
+181 CEDDSLLFDGYLH

-201 NGHRGILSVSESA
+201 SGHRGILSVSESA

-247 KAQGIKV
+247 KAQGIHV

-264 LCDMDIQNDNP
+264 LCDTDIINDDT
-275 NFKMNPPLRGAE
+275 NFKMNPPLRAAE
-287 DRAAC
+287 DRLAC
-292 VAGLLDGTIDVIA
+292 IEGLLDGTIDVIA

-310 HHEDEKAWGMETAP
+310 HHEDEKARDIETAP

-332 AFPLMYTQ
+332 AFPLMYTR
-340 FVETG
+340 FVKTG
-345 KITLK
+345 KMTLK
-350 QLIDCMSVKPAQ
+350 QLIDCMSKKPAKL
-362 IFGLPYGT
+362 FNLPYGT
-370 LEVGASADLTVID
+370 LEVGAVADITIID
-383 LNKEMKIDP
+383 LDKEMEIDS
-392 TQFKSKGKNTP
+392 TQFLSKGKNTP
-403 FIGYKTKGWPVM
+403 FNGYRVAGWPVM
-415 TLVEGKIAYIKSEM
+415 TLVNGNVVYQEIKM

>member
-1 MDKMLL
+1 MIL
-7 LKNGRRVT
+7 LKNGRQI
-15 EHNEFE
+15 NENNE
-21 SIDIFINN
+21 LVAIDLLVKD
-29 GIIEQIAPSIELES
+29 GIIIEMNECIENTEAQ
-43 VEHYD
+43 VYD
-48 LEGKLVAPGLIDV
+48 LAGKLVSPGLIDV

-80 EAAARG
+80 KAAARG

-97 IPIPDT
+97 IPVPDS

-111 SLIKKSAKVRVL
+111 GLLQQSAQVRVF
-123 PYAAITIGERGEE
+123 PYAAITLGERGEE
-136 IVDVESIA
+136 IVDVEALSETSI
-144 KTSVLGFSD
+144 LGFSD

-161 GIMYQAMQ
+161 GVMYQAMQ

-247 KAQGIKV
+247 KAQGINV

-264 LCDMDIQNDNP
+264 LCDTDIVNDDP
-275 NFKMNPPLRGAE
+275 NFKMNPPLRADA
-287 DRAAC
+287 DRIAC
-292 VAGLLDGTIDVIA
+292 VQGLLDGTIDIIA

-310 HHEDEKAWGMETAP
+310 HHEDEKAWGIETAP

-332 AFPLMYTQ
+332 AFPLMYTT
-340 FVETG
+340 FVKTG
-345 KITLK
+345 KMTLK
-350 QLIDCMSVKPAQ
+350 QLIDCMSTKPAT
-362 IFGLPYGT
+362 IFNLPYGK
-370 LEVGASADLTVID
+370 LEVGAVADITIID
-383 LNKEMKIDP
+383 LDKEMEIDS
-392 TQFKSKGKNTP
+392 TQFLSKGKNTP
-403 FIGYKTKGWPVM
+403 FNGYHVAGWPVM
-415 TLVEGKIAYIKSEM
+415 TLVGGKVAYKDGQM

>member
-1 MDKMLL
+1 MIL
-7 LKNGRRVT
+7 LKNGRQI
-15 EHNEFE
+15 NE
-21 SIDIFINN
+21 NN
-29 GIIEQIAPSIELES
+29 ELVAVDLLVKDGIIIEMNECIENTEAQ
-43 VEHYD
+43 VYD
-48 LEGKLVAPGLIDV
+48 LAGKLVSPGLIDV

-80 EAAARG
+80 KAAARG

-97 IPIPDT
+97 IPVPDS
-103 MENVTYIE
+103 MESVTYIE
-111 SLIKKSAKVRVL
+111 GLLQQSAQVRVF
-123 PYAAITIGERGEE
+123 PYAAITLGERGQE
-136 IVDVESIA
+136 IVDVEALSETSI
-144 KTSVLGFSD
+144 LGFSD

-161 GIMYQAMQ
+161 GVMYQAMQ

-247 KAQGIKV
+247 KAQGINV

-264 LCDMDIQNDNP
+264 LCDTDIVNDDP
-275 NFKMNPPLRGAE
+275 NFKMNPPLRADA
-287 DRAAC
+287 DRIAC
-292 VAGLLDGTIDVIA
+292 VQGLLDGTIDVIA

-310 HHEDEKAWGMETAP
+310 HHEDEKAWGIETAP

-332 AFPLMYTQ
+332 AFPLMYTK
-340 FVETG
+340 FVKTG
-345 KITLK
+345 KMTLK
-350 QLIDCMSVKPAQ
+350 QLIDCMSTKPAN
-362 IFGLPYGT
+362 IFNLPYGT
-370 LEVGASADLTVID
+370 LEVGAAADITIID
-383 LNKEMKIDP
+383 LDKEMEIDSS
-392 TQFKSKGKNTP
+392 QFLSKGKNTP
-403 FIGYKTKGWPVM
+403 FNGYNVTGWPVM
-415 TLVEGKIAYIKSEM
+415 TLVGGRVAYKDEQM

>member
-1 MDKMLL
+1 MIL
-7 LKNGRRVT
+7 LKNGRQI
-15 EHNEFE
+15 NESNE
-21 SIDIFINN
+21 LVAVDLLVKD
-29 GIIEQIAPSIELES
+29 GIIIEMTECIENTEAQ
-43 VEHYD
+43 VYD
-48 LEGKLVAPGLIDV
+48 LAGKLVSPGLIDV

-80 EAAARG
+80 KAAARG

-97 IPIPDT
+97 IPVPDS

-111 SLIKKSAKVRVL
+111 GLLQQSAQVRVF
-123 PYAAITIGERGEE
+123 PYAAITLGERGEE
-136 IVDVESIA
+136 IVDVEALSETSI
-144 KTSVLGFSD
+144 LGFSD

-161 GIMYQAMQ
+161 GVMYQAMQ

-247 KAQGIKV
+247 KAQGINV

-264 LCDMDIQNDNP
+264 LCDTDIVNDDP
-275 NFKMNPPLRGAE
+275 NFKMNPPLRADA
-287 DRAAC
+287 DRIAC
-292 VAGLLDGTIDVIA
+292 VQGLLDGTIDVIA

-310 HHEDEKAWGMETAP
+310 HHEDEKAWGIETAP

-332 AFPLMYTQ
+332 AFPLMYTT
-340 FVETG
+340 FVKTG
-345 KITLK
+345 KMTLK
-350 QLIDCMSVKPAQ
+350 QLIDCMSTKPAN
-362 IFGLPYGT
+362 IFNLPYGK
-370 LEVGASADLTVID
+370 LEVGAVADITIID
-383 LNKEMKIDP
+383 LDKEMEIDS
-392 TQFKSKGKNTP
+392 TQFLSKGKNTP
-403 FIGYKTKGWPVM
+403 FNGYRVAGWPVM
-415 TLVEGKIAYIKSEM
+415 TLVGGKVVYKDAQM

>member
-1 MDKMLL
+1 MIL
-7 LKNGRRVT
+7 LKNGKRVN
-15 EHNEFE
+15 EHGEFE
-21 SIDIFINN
+21 SFEILINK
-29 GIIEQIAPSIELES
+29 GMIKKIADHIEETSAT
-43 VEHYD
+43 VYD
-48 LEGKLVAPGLIDV
+48 LKGKLVAPGLIDV

-97 IPIPDT
+97 IPVPDT
-103 MENVTYIE
+103 LENVSYIE
-111 SLIKKSAKVRVL
+111 NLIKQSAKVRVL
-123 PYAAITIGERGEE
+123 PYGAITIGERGEE
-136 IVDVESIA
+136 IVDVEGLSNTSI
-144 KTSVLGFSD
+144 LGFSD

-161 GIMYQAMQ
+161 GVMYQAMQ

-194 DGEYAKA
+194 EGEYAKA

-247 KAQGIKV
+247 KSQGINV

-264 LCDMDIQNDNP
+264 LCDMDIQNDDP
-275 NFKMNPPLRGAE
+275 NFKMNPPLRSDE

-292 VAGLLDGTIDVIA
+292 IAGLLDGTIDVIA

-310 HHEDEKAWGMETAP
+310 HHEDEKAWGLETAP

-332 AFPLMYTQ
+332 AFPLLYTH
-340 FVETG
+340 FVKTN
-345 KITLK
+345 KMSLK
-350 QLIDCMSVKPAQ
+350 QLLDCMSTKPAQ
-362 IFGLPYGT
+362 IFDLPYGT
-370 LEVGASADLTVID
+370 LNIGVSADITVID
-383 LNKEMKIDP
+383 LDKEREIDP
-392 TQFKSKGKNTP
+392 KTFKSKGKNTP
-403 FIGYKTKGWPVM
+403 FTGYKTMGWPVM
-415 TLVEGKIAYIKSEM
+415 TLVEGKIVYIESEM

>member
-1 MDKMLL
+1 MIL
-7 LKNGRRVT
+7 LKNGRQI
-15 EHNEFE
+15 NESNE
-21 SIDIFINN
+21 LVAVDLLVKD
-29 GIIEQIAPSIELES
+29 GIIIEMTECIENTEAQ
-43 VEHYD
+43 VYD
-48 LEGKLVAPGLIDV
+48 LAGKLVSPGLIDV

-80 EAAARG
+80 KAAARG

-97 IPIPDT
+97 IPVPDS
-103 MENVTYIE
+103 MESVTYIE
-111 SLIKKSAKVRVL
+111 GLLQQSAQVRVF
-123 PYAAITIGERGEE
+123 PYAAITLGERGQE
-136 IVDVESIA
+136 IVDVEALSETSI
-144 KTSVLGFSD
+144 LGFSD

-161 GIMYQAMQ
+161 GVMYQAMQ

-247 KAQGIKV
+247 KAQGINV

-264 LCDMDIQNDNP
+264 LCDTDIVNDDP
-275 NFKMNPPLRGAE
+275 NFKMNPPLRADA
-287 DRAAC
+287 DRIAC
-292 VAGLLDGTIDVIA
+292 VQGLLDGTIDVIA

-310 HHEDEKAWGMETAP
+310 HHEDEKAWGIETAP

-332 AFPLMYTQ
+332 AFPLMYTT
-340 FVETG
+340 FVKTG
-345 KITLK
+345 KMTLK
-350 QLIDCMSVKPAQ
+350 QLIDCMSTKPAN
-362 IFGLPYGT
+362 IFNLPYGK
-370 LEVGASADLTVID
+370 LEVGAVADITIID
-383 LNKEMKIDP
+383 LDKEMEIDS
-392 TQFKSKGKNTP
+392 TQFLSKGKNTP
-403 FIGYKTKGWPVM
+403 FNGYRVAGWPVM
-415 TLVEGKIAYIKSEM
+415 TLVGGKVTYKDEQV

>member
-1 MDKMLL
+1 MIL
-7 LKNGRRVT
+7 LKNGRQI
-15 EHNEFE
+15 NESNE
-21 SIDIFINN
+21 LVAVDLLVKD
-29 GIIEQIAPSIELES
+29 GIIIEMTECIENTEAQ
-43 VEHYD
+43 VYD
-48 LEGKLVAPGLIDV
+48 LAGKLVSPGLIDV

-80 EAAARG
+80 KAAARG
-86 GYTTI
+86 GYTMI

-97 IPIPDT
+97 IPVPDS

-111 SLIKKSAKVRVL
+111 GLLQQSAQVRVF
-123 PYAAITIGERGEE
+123 PYAAITLGERGQE
-136 IVDVESIA
+136 IVDVEALSETSI
-144 KTSVLGFSD
+144 LGFSD

-161 GIMYQAMQ
+161 GVMYQAMQ

-247 KAQGIKV
+247 KAQGINV

-264 LCDMDIQNDNP
+264 LCDTDIVNDDP
-275 NFKMNPPLRGAE
+275 NFKMNPPLRADA
-287 DRAAC
+287 DRIAC
-292 VAGLLDGTIDVIA
+292 VQGLLDGTIDVIA

-310 HHEDEKAWGMETAP
+310 HHEDEKAWGIETAP

-332 AFPLMYTQ
+332 AFPLMYTT
-340 FVETG
+340 FVKTG
-345 KITLK
+345 KMTLK
-350 QLIDCMSVKPAQ
+350 QLIDCMSTKPAT
-362 IFGLPYGT
+362 IFNLPYGK
-370 LEVGASADLTVID
+370 LEVGAVADITIID
-383 LNKEMKIDP
+383 LDKEMEIDS
-392 TQFKSKGKNTP
+392 TQFLSKGKNTP
-403 FIGYKTKGWPVM
+403 FNGYRVAGWPVM
-415 TLVEGKIAYIKSEM
+415 TLVDGKVVYKDEQV

>member
-1 MDKMLL
+1 MIL
-7 LKNGRRVT
+7 LKNGRQI
-15 EHNEFE
+15 NESNE
-21 SIDIFINN
+21 LVAVDLLVKD
-29 GIIEQIAPSIELES
+29 GIIIEMTECIENTEAQ
-43 VEHYD
+43 VYD
-48 LEGKLVAPGLIDV
+48 LAGKLVSPGLIDV

-80 EAAARG
+80 KAAARG

-97 IPIPDT
+97 IPVPDS
-103 MENVTYIE
+103 MESVTYIE
-111 SLIKKSAKVRVL
+111 GLLQQSAQVRVF
-123 PYAAITIGERGEE
+123 PYAAITLGERGQE
-136 IVDVESIA
+136 IVDVEALSETSI
-144 KTSVLGFSD
+144 LGFSD

-161 GIMYQAMQ
+161 GVMYQAMQ

-247 KAQGIKV
+247 KAQGINV

-264 LCDMDIQNDNP
+264 LCDTDIVNDDP
-275 NFKMNPPLRGAE
+275 NFKMNPPLRADA
-287 DRAAC
+287 DRIAC
-292 VAGLLDGTIDVIA
+292 VQGLLDGTIDVIA

-310 HHEDEKAWGMETAP
+310 HHEDEKAWGIEKAP

-332 AFPLMYTQ
+332 AFPLMYTT
-340 FVETG
+340 FVKTG
-345 KITLK
+345 KMTLK
-350 QLIDCMSVKPAQ
+350 QLIDCMSTKPAT
-362 IFGLPYGT
+362 IFNLPYGK
-370 LEVGASADLTVID
+370 LEVGAVADITIID
-383 LNKEMKIDP
+383 LDKEMEIDS
-392 TQFKSKGKNTP
+392 TQFLSKGKNTP
-403 FIGYKTKGWPVM
+403 FNGYRVAGWPVM
-415 TLVEGKIAYIKSEM
+415 TLVGGKVTYKDEQV

>member
-1 MDKMLL
+1 MIL
-7 LKNGRRVT
+7 LKNGRQI
-15 EHNEFE
+15 NESNE
-21 SIDIFINN
+21 LVAVDLLVKD
-29 GIIEQIAPSIELES
+29 GIIIEMTECIENTEAQ
-43 VEHYD
+43 VYD
-48 LEGKLVAPGLIDV
+48 LAGKLVSPGLIDV

-80 EAAARG
+80 KAAARG
-86 GYTTI
+86 GYTMI

-97 IPIPDT
+97 IPVPDS

-111 SLIKKSAKVRVL
+111 GLLQQSAQVRVF
-123 PYAAITIGERGEE
+123 PYAAITVGERGEE
-136 IVDVESIA
+136 IVDVEALSETSI
-144 KTSVLGFSD
+144 LGFSD

-161 GIMYQAMQ
+161 GVMYQAMQ

-247 KAQGIKV
+247 KAQGINV

-264 LCDMDIQNDNP
+264 LCDTDIVNDDP
-275 NFKMNPPLRGAE
+275 NFKMNPPLRADA
-287 DRAAC
+287 DRIAC
-292 VAGLLDGTIDVIA
+292 VQGLLDGTIDVIA

-310 HHEDEKAWGMETAP
+310 HHEDEKAWGIETAP

-332 AFPLMYTQ
+332 AFPLMYTT
-340 FVETG
+340 FVKTG
-345 KITLK
+345 KMTLK
-350 QLIDCMSVKPAQ
+350 QLIDCMSTKPAT
-362 IFGLPYGT
+362 IFNLPYGK
-370 LEVGASADLTVID
+370 LEVGAVADITIID
-383 LNKEMKIDP
+383 LDKEMEIDS
-392 TQFKSKGKNTP
+392 TQFLSKGKNTP
-403 FIGYKTKGWPVM
+403 FNGYRVAGWPVM
-415 TLVEGKIAYIKSEM
+415 TLVGGKVTYKDEQV

>member
-1 MDKMLL
+1 MIL
-7 LKNGRRVT
+7 LKNGRQI
-15 EHNEFE
+15 NESNE
-21 SIDIFINN
+21 LVAVDLLVKD
-29 GIIEQIAPSIELES
+29 GIIIEMTECIENTEAQ
-43 VEHYD
+43 VYD
-48 LEGKLVAPGLIDV
+48 LAGKLVSPGLIDV

-80 EAAARG
+80 KAAARG

-97 IPIPDT
+97 IPVPDS
-103 MENVTYIE
+103 MESVTYIE
-111 SLIKKSAKVRVL
+111 GLLQQSAQVRVF
-123 PYAAITIGERGEE
+123 PYAAITLGERGQE
-136 IVDVESIA
+136 IVDVEALSETSI
-144 KTSVLGFSD
+144 LGFSD

-161 GIMYQAMQ
+161 GVMYQAMQ

-247 KAQGIKV
+247 KAQGINV

-264 LCDMDIQNDNP
+264 LCDTDIVNDDP
-275 NFKMNPPLRGAE
+275 NFKMNPPLRADA
-287 DRAAC
+287 DRIAC
-292 VAGLLDGTIDVIA
+292 VQGLLDGTIDVIA

-310 HHEDEKAWGMETAP
+310 HHEDEKAWGIETAP

-332 AFPLMYTQ
+332 AFPLMYTT
-340 FVETG
+340 FVKTG
-345 KITLK
+345 KMTLK
-350 QLIDCMSVKPAQ
+350 QLIDCMSTKPAT
-362 IFGLPYGT
+362 IFNLQYGK
-370 LEVGASADLTVID
+370 LEVGAVADITIID
-383 LNKEMKIDP
+383 LDKEMEIDS
-392 TQFKSKGKNTP
+392 TQFLSKGKNTP
-403 FIGYKTKGWPVM
+403 FNGYRVAGWPVM
-415 TLVEGKIAYIKSEM
+415 TLVGGKVTYKDEQV